1 MLTFVLWL
9 QDTELFSAL
18 RYSLYVYP
26 VVLTLHVAAIS
37 LFGGL
42 ILMTDLRLLG
52 WAVRTRPIGEL
63 VRTLRPLK
71 WVGFTILATCGLLL
85 FGSKAE
91 EYYYNAFF
99 RAKVALLILVGVH
112 GLAFRRSVYAR
123 AAEFDQTGVPG
134 RAKLAAALSLVLW
147 TGLVICG
154 RGIGYLQPP
163 PFIHA
168 FLHGAFVRWLTGA

>member
-1 MLTFVLWL
+1 MLLSFVLWL

-18 RYSLYVYP
+18 RFSIFVYP
-26 VVLTLHVAAIS
+26 LVLTLHVAAIS

-52 WAVRTRPIGEL
+52 WAMRKRPVAEV

-71 WVGFTILATCGLLL
+71 WTGFAVLATCGLLL

-112 GLAFRRSVYAR
+112 ALVFRRSVYAR

-147 TGLVICG
+147 TGLVIMG
-154 RGIGYLQPP
+154 RGIGYLPP
-163 PFIHA
+163 PLFIHA
-168 FLHGAFVRWLTGA
+168 WKALVSWA